1 MSWQAFPLQ
10 YSSRCYKTFMMN
22 TPLLT
27 VNTYAHS
34 DLKISM
40 MKKWSTCQLRQILEQ
55 FKNVVIPG
63 SCLNGRKKE
72 VNMKIMAALF
82 RSDVSISWCNIILVC
97 WHDCTVSCV
106 RAVFLYKPC
115 SALYIIL
122 LWSYIYLSWRQQC
135 YTTLNF

>member
-1 MSWQAFPLQ
+1 MSWRAFPLQ
-10 YSSRCYKTFMMN
+10 YGSRCYKTFMMN

-27 VNTYAHS
+27 VNMHILIWKYRWWRNGQH
-34 DLKISM
+34 D
-40 MKKWSTCQLRQILEQ
+40 CELRQILEQ
-55 FKNVVIPG
+55 FKNVIIPG

-82 RSDVSISWCNIILVC
+82 RNDVGISGCNIILVC

-122 LWSYIYLSWRQQC
+122 LWSYIYRSWRQQC